1 LERWHFGR
9 RWRNLFMSVR
19 QERVRE
25 LLKRQIGEALRRE
38 YSVEEVGVITVNE
51 VGVSNDLH
59 SATVF
64 VGIVGSE
71 SQRKK
76 AVDIL
81 QKDRKRLQGIVGR
94 SVVLKYTPQLK
105 FVADDSITKGNR
117 ILAILDEI
125 EKEHPTDEAPPKNH

>member
-1 LERWHFGR
+1 
-9 RWRNLFMSVR
+9 MSVR

-25 LLKRQIGEALRRE
+25 LLKRQIGETLRRE

-59 SATVF
+59 SATVY
-64 VGIVGSE
+64 VGIVGND

-76 AVDIL
+76 ALDVL
-81 QKDRKRLQGIVGR
+81 QKDRKRLQGIVGH

-105 FVADDSITKGNR
+105 FVADESASKATR
-117 ILAILDEI
+117 VLAIIDEI
-125 EKEHPTDEAPPKNH
+125 EKQHPTDEAPTKDH

>member
-1 LERWHFGR
+1 
-9 RWRNLFMSVR
+9 MSVR

-76 AVDIL
+76 AIDVL
-81 QKDRKRLQGIVGR
+81 HKDRKRLQGLVGR
-94 SVVLKYTPQLK
+94 AVVLKYTPQLK

-117 ILAILDEI
+117 ILAIIDEI
-125 EKEHPTDEAPPKNH
+125 EKEHPSNEAPAKDH

>member
-1 LERWHFGR
+1 
-9 RWRNLFMSVR
+9 MSVR

-25 LLKRQIGEALRRE
+25 LLKRQIGEVIRRE
-38 YSVEEVGVITVNE
+38 FPVEEVGVVTVNE

-76 AVDIL
+76 AISVL
-81 QKDRKRLQGIVGR
+81 QKDRKRLQMIVAR
-94 SVVLKYTPQLK
+94 EVILKYTPQLK
-105 FVADDSITKGNR
+105 FVADESAVKATR
-117 ILAILDEI
+117 VLAILDEI
-125 EKEHPTDEAPPKNH
+125 EKTEKDHSTDETAPQDH